1 MPNPSLRNDQRAEGP
16 LRRKLFPFYQPS
28 HHVPAHAPMPSH
40 LHFCR
45 AHSAAPN
52 SSLPSLRKL
61 PWRESCLRN
70 QFGFQHWAE
79 ISLWF
84 LNLFH
89 SDPGWSAQLQ
99 RVLWDRNAIKSGK
112 PKITFFP
119 FFPHSHYT
127 LRAQRGRER
136 RAKTIKKS
144 DVCKTLE
151 EWAAAS
157 GLVADF
163 WRISSVIK
171 FHPNVVFDSTVS
183 PVENHSQPFYQL

>member
-16 LRRKLFPFYQPS
+16 LRRKLFPSYQPS

-119 FFPHSHYT
+119 SSLTATTHSGHREEGRGV
-127 LRAQRGRER
+127 LRLSK
-136 RAKTIKKS
+136 RAMS
-144 DVCKTLE
+144 VRP
-151 EWAAAS
+151 WRS
-157 GLVADF
+157 GLQHLV
-163 WRISSVIK
+163 
-171 FHPNVVFDSTVS
+171 
-183 PVENHSQPFYQL
+183 